1 MIMKKTAAK
10 SADGYKET
18 TRIVHGAART
28 ARWDYSHHVV
38 PPLTASTTF
47 RLETVKRGARGFT
60 EFGRYSDEDVTAP
73 VYIYGRLDEPTCGL
87 LESQLAALEGADAC
101 LTFASGM
108 AAVSA
113 ALGCLVETGDEIVA
127 HTLLYGC
134 AHSLLTNWYPKIGVK
149 VRRVDFTDAKAV
161 AAAIGP
167 KTRALYFESPV
178 NPTLDLVDLRTI
190 GELAQR
196 ASRGRKR
203 RVYSVIDSTF
213 ATPFCQRPIAHGI
226 DVVVHS
232 LTKNIG
238 GFGTEVGGAVCCA
251 KELFASLMGYRK
263 DFGGILSPKA
273 AWNILVYG
281 VPTLPLR
288 VKRQQYSAQLVAQFL
303 TKHPLLAEVRY
314 PGLDSFPQRALALR
328 QMRDFDGG
336 FAPGNMIYFRLNDKM
351 ASGPS
356 FIDHV
361 AKNAYCITLAVSLG
375 HTKTLIEMPS
385 AMTHSAYAG
394 AGPMREG
401 GGIRLSIG
409 LESPTDIIKDL
420 ADSLAAVS
428 ARGAKSRRRR

>member
-1 MIMKKTAAK
+1 MSKTAE
-10 SADGYKET
+10 GYKKT

-28 ARWDYSHHVV
+28 GRWDYSHHVV

-47 RLETVKRGARGFT
+47 RLESVKRGARGFT
-60 EFGRYSDEDVTAP
+60 EFGTYAAEGKAAP
-73 VYIYGRLDEPTCGL
+73 VYIYDRLDEPTRGL
-87 LESQLAALEGADAC
+87 LESQLAQMEGADFC

-108 AAVSA
+108 AAISA
-113 ALGCLVETGDEIVA
+113 AMGALLQSGDEVIA

-134 AHSLLTNWYPKIGVK
+134 THSLLTNWYPKQGIK

-161 AAAIGP
+161 ARAINK
-167 KTRALYFESPV
+167 KTRILYFESPV
-178 NPTLDLVDLRTI
+178 NPTLDLVDLRSI
-190 GELAQR
+190 SEIARKASKGR
-196 ASRGRKR
+196 ARAVRT
-203 RVYSVIDSTF
+203 VIDNTF
-213 ATPFCQRPIAHGI
+213 ATPFGQRPMEHGI

-238 GFGTEVGGAVCCA
+238 GFGTEIGGAVCGV
-251 KELFASLMGYRK
+251 KEDFPAVMGYRK

-281 VPTLPLR
+281 VPTIPLR
-288 VKRQQYSAQLVAQFL
+288 IKRQQYSALQVAQFL
-303 TKHPLLAEVRY
+303 AKHPLVAECRY
-314 PGLDSFPQRALALR
+314 PGLDSFPQRALALK

-336 FAPGNMIYFRLNDKM
+336 FAPGNMIFFRLHEKK
-351 ASGPS
+351 ASGVK

-361 AKNAYCITLAVSLG
+361 AKNAYCVTLAVSLG

-394 AGPMREG
+394 EGPMREH

-409 LESPTDIIKDL
+409 LESPVDIVRDL
-420 ADSLAAVS
+420 EASLKAVWKG
-428 ARGAKSRRRR
+428 RPR

>member
-1 MIMKKTAAK
+1 MAK
-10 SADGYKET
+10 SAAGYKKT
-18 TRIVHGAART
+18 TRIVHGEAET

-47 RLETVKRGARGFT
+47 RLETVSRGARGFS
-60 EFGRYSDEDVTAP
+60 EFGGFRDEKSGAP

-87 LESQLAALEGADAC
+87 LETELAALEGADAC

-108 AAVSA
+108 AAVAA
-113 ALGCLVETGDEIVA
+113 ALGSVLQAGDEVVA

-134 AHSLLTNWYPKIGVK
+134 THSLLTNWLPKMGVT

-161 AAAIGP
+161 AAAMTP

-178 NPTLDLVDLRTI
+178 NPTLDLVDLRSI
-190 GELAQR
+190 SELAVR
-196 ASRGRKR
+196 ASKVRAR
-203 RVYSVIDSTF
+203 RVFSIIDSTF
-213 ATPFCQRPIAHGI
+213 ATPFCQRPIESGI
-226 DVVVHS
+226 DMVVHS

-251 KELFASLMGYRK
+251 KDVFPSLLGYRK
-263 DFGGILSPKA
+263 DFGAVLSPKA

-288 VKRQQYSAQLVAQFL
+288 VKRQQYSALLVARFL
-303 TKHPLLAEVRY
+303 ESQPAVAEVRY
-314 PGLDSFPQRALALR
+314 PGLDSFPQRGLALR

-336 FAPGNMIYFRLNDKM
+336 FAPGSMIYFRLDERK
-351 ASGPS
+351 ASGVR
-356 FIDHV
+356 FVDHL
-361 AKNAYCITLAVSLG
+361 AAHAYCVTLAVSLG

-394 AGPMREG
+394 AGPMRES

-409 LESPTDIIKDL
+409 LESPGDIIKDL
-420 ADSLAAVS
+420 DASLKAA
-428 ARGAKSRRRR
+428 AGKRRK